1 MSKRQQSMK
10 KRSVNRQPTTKLE
23 LNDAEDDYNLNNA
36 QRRRLSFKR
45 ATQNMMEARK
55 ETRIMNIMN
64 TKLKVNNLE
73 NELELQKREN
83 EKIEREK
90 NTQQEAALNQMNEL
104 QSEQM
109 KLLKKADEKS
119 SHIQS
124 I

>member
-1 MSKRQQSMK
+1 
-10 KRSVNRQPTTKLE
+10 
-23 LNDAEDDYNLNNA
+23 
-36 QRRRLSFKR
+36 
-45 ATQNMMEARK
+45 
-55 ETRIMNIMN
+55 MNIMN

-109 KLLKKADEKS
+109 KLLRKADEKS